1 MSKKNL
7 VLLFSIIFALLTTSI
22 GWIGFNQKVKKN
34 EVVDTH
40 RSLDFNKKLEQLFT
54 SRKHLFLAE
63 NVKKESIRTLQK
75 EMKHTSDLNQKKL
88 VVTAAKKLNLQN
100 RLNQL
105 FDVPIVVG
113 EKLNSQAKIKNN
125 VNENNV
131 AQLKNELLN
140 SESQDEWNKLLLKA
154 LDVAFSQVTK
164 KKPDT
169 ATIEVAQ
176 SAVAAI
182 VQNDSVVQGF
192 TMDEYLK
199 AKNAVAL
206 LSDGEE
212 KKSLQEKIK
221 IVQKAM
227 DSMGVSYEK

>member
-7 VLLFSIIFALLTTSI
+7 VLLFSVLFGLLTTSI
-22 GWIGFNQKVKKN
+22 GWISFNQKVKKN
-34 EVVDTH
+34 EVVDTR
-40 RSLDFNKKLEQLFT
+40 RSLDFDKQLEQLFT
-54 SRKHLFLAE
+54 SGNHLFLAE
-63 NVKKESIRTLQK
+63 NIKKERIRTLQK
-75 EMKHTSDLNQKKL
+75 ELKDTSDLSQKKL
-88 VVTAAKKLNLQN
+88 VMTAAKKFNLQN

-105 FDVPIVVG
+105 FDSPVVVG
-113 EKLNSQAKIKNN
+113 ENLNSQAKIKNS
-125 VNENNV
+125 VNENDV
-131 AQLKNELLN
+131 AQLKTELLN
-140 SESQDEWNKLLLKA
+140 SESQDDWNNLLLKA
-154 LDVAFSQVTK
+154 LDLASSQITNNS
-164 KKPDT
+164 PDT
-169 ATIEVAQ
+169 GTIEVAQ
-176 SAVAAI
+176 SAVDAI

-212 KKSLQEKIK
+212 KRSLQEKIN